1 MRKTACT
8 GTARAHRLPIV
19 LFSTTKGLVREGPKE
34 YSSGPHH
41 PHAAAA
47 AATLRYLPLCKGPP
61 RGAPAALALP
71 ARSPNHSPRARPD
84 PYTSLPHRSISPSRS
99 RFPIALARPCP
110 RESTSVQPH
119 RNAAAS
125 ASACS
130 TPPLHKSNPPFSPS
144 LPRRA
149 VYLSLSLSHHST
161 APALGCRGWKKRGRV
176 TEACS
181 NRLR

>member
-1 MRKTACT
+1 MPPPPPLRYASCRS
-8 GTARAHRLPIV
+8 ARAPR
-19 LFSTTKGLVREGPKE
+19 
-34 YSSGPHH
+34 
-41 PHAAAA
+41 A
-47 AATLRYLPLCKGPP
+47 GPP
-61 RGAPAALALP
+61 RPWLCRLD
-71 ARSPNHSPRARPD
+71 RLIIRPGRGRT
-84 PYTSLPHRSISPSRS
+84 PTPPLPHRSISPSRS

-149 VYLSLSLSHHST
+149 VYLSLSHHST
-161 APALGCRGWKKRGRV
+161 APALGCTGRKKRGRV